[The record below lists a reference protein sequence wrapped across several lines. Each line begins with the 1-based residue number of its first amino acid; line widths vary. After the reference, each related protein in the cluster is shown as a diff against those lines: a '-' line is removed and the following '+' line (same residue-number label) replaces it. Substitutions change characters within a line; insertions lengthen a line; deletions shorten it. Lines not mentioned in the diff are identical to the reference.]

1 MSTNNEFSLK
11 MESERLHEIKKA
23 RESRL
28 VISIKFA
35 GEVSLS
41 PFMSDNE
48 RDELD
53 NIIIEHVQSKL
64 LDRYKEKMDLISGLM
79 KDIKQDFAEETLV
92 K

>member
-23 RESRL
+23 RENRL
-28 VISIKFA
+28 VISIKFSDD
-35 GEVSLS
+35 VSLN

-53 NIIIEHVQSKL
+53 NIIIEHVRSKL
-64 LDRYKEKMDLISGLM
+64 LNRYKEKMDMIAGIV
-79 KDIKQDFAEETLV
+79 KDIKQEFIEE
-92 K
+92 